1 MAQVG
6 CSSCQPT
13 DSVKAMKTIWG
24 TDSNQGKSPTD
35 LILPLSTSGVLM
47 EKVPLCSVMIYSS
60 QWNYPQDTSTHH
72 HINIYDRE
80 WIPLYKQNVYSVH
93 KNMNSRQH
101 KPFQKCFIHIHPLA
115 LLHLLLK
122 HRARLANTS
131 KIKIRV
137 QTQTGYILGML
148 MATFSPRRSL
158 MFRVSV
164 LKSHNKQPQTIFYIC
179 HSLNQLTKQQQ
190 HSSARNCD
198 VKTVIPES
206 RVSLVCHFVGHKH
219 RSGGSPVRRWLRLR
233 NCRIRTS

>member
-1 MAQVG
+1 MTENG
-6 CSSCQPT
+6 FH
-13 DSVKAMKTIWG
+13 
-24 TDSNQGKSPTD
+24 
-35 LILPLSTSGVLM
+35 STSKTFTLCTKYEFSRTQTIPEIFHTHSFV
-47 EKVPLCSVMIYSS
+47 KVPV
-60 QWNYPQDTSTHH
+60 
-72 HINIYDRE
+72 
-80 WIPLYKQNVYSVH
+80 
-93 KNMNSRQH
+93 
-101 KPFQKCFIHIHPLA
+101 A
-115 LLHLLLK
+115 LLRLLLE